1 MILLRQMREGG
12 DDEDFRAP
20 SWAGEIQGTLTTF
33 ASGMW

>member
-20 SWAGEIQGTLTTF
+20 SWAREILLPQVCGSFLV
-33 ASGMW
+33 